1 MKRLLMISMILL
13 IPLTAIAG
21 KNQPPPSKETIAD
34 KNAAKAAVANCVDN
48 IEVLDGVPERPYTI
62 LSIVSE
68 KPLWEFT
75 SHDKLLRNLKKKAC
89 KLGADAL
96 IKYECHE
103 VTEGGSRISGSQDNV
118 RGRGSIESVPVCT
131 GTAVKWK

>member
-1 MKRLLMISMILL
+1 MKRLLVVSLIVF
-13 IPLTAIAG
+13 IPLATMAA

-34 KNAAKAAVANCVDN
+34 KEAAKATAEACVDS
-48 IEVLDGVPERPYTI
+48 IEVVDSVPNRAYTI
-62 LSIVSE
+62 ISIVSE
-68 KPLWEFT
+68 KPLWEGT
-75 SHDKLLRNLKKKAC
+75 GYEKLLTKLKKKAC

-103 VTEGGSRISGSQDNV
+103 VVEGGSSVTGRNGNV
-118 RGRGSIESVPVCT
+118 HGHGDIDSVPVCT